1 MQPNFVI
8 PNPGNLILKFDDTK
22 SGTHTKSICKQKPNV
37 FLSSYNIS
45 INYNCDGDLT
55 WAPKALSVGL

>member
-8 PNPGNLILKFDDTK
+8 PNPVKLILKFDDTK

-37 FLSSYNIS
+37 FLNNYNIS
-45 INYNCDGDLT
+45 INYNGDGDLT
-55 WAPKALSVGL
+55 WAPIALSLGL